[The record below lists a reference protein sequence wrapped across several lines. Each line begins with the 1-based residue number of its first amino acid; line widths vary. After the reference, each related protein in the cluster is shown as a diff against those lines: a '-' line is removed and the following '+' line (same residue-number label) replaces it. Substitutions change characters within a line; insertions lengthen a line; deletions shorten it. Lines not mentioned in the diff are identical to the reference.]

1 MTYDRMDEKES
12 EKEMQKHEEK
22 GDQDLLNAVVGA
34 AILIW
39 AGVLLLANNLGFLNV
54 FTDFLEQLPIGRSFL
69 PFDLPFI
76 SLEGLQVFF
85 LGAGVI
91 LLAEFLL
98 RLLLPAYRRRTF
110 GPLIGMVV
118 FFSLGLGSWELVGP
132 LVLIAV
138 GVAVLVGGFFRR
150 R

>member
-54 FTDFLEQLPIGRSFL
+54 FTDFLEQLPIGRSIL

-138 GVAVLVGGFFRR
+138 GVAVLVGGLFRR

>member
-1 MTYDRMDEKES
+1 MSYDKQDEKQA
-12 EKEMQKHEEK
+12 EKDMQKHEEK
-22 GDQDLLNAVVGA
+22 DDQDLLNSVVGA

-54 FTDFLEQLPIGRSFL
+54 FTDLLEQLPIRRSFL

-132 LVLIAV
+132 LVLIAI
-138 GVAVLVGGFFRR
+138 GLSVLVGGFFRR